1 LGKDVACTGYSV
13 LYVITRYTAKMIV
26 LQLVSENM
34 SEASGVDPGEEFE
47 LSC

>member
-1 LGKDVACTGYSV
+1 VGKDVACIGYSV
-13 LYVITRYTAKMIV
+13 FFGIVQYTAKMIV

-34 SEASGVDPGEEFE
+34 SEASDVDPGEEFV